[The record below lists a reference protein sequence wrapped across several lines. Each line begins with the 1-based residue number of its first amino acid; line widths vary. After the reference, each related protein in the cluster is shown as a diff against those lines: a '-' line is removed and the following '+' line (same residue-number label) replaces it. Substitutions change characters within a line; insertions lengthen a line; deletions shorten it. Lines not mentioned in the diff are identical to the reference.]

1 MVLKPYPLTKRRLI
15 CSCRLAFGLI
25 SSNNAPNKVS
35 PEFLKLQNAVTNI
48 AGIEILERE
57 GDRGPLEG
65 YDL

>member
-1 MVLKPYPLTKRRLI
+1 MPSSAQAVTPPL
-15 CSCRLAFGLI
+15 GPEEI
-25 SSNNAPNKVS
+25 SVDTATEGPPNKVS